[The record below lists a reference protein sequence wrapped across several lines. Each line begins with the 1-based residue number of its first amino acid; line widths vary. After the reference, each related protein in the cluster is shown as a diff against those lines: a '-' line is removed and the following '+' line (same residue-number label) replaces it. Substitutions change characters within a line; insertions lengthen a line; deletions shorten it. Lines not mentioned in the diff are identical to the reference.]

1 MHSDMG
7 ELIQASPFMLA
18 LGEGRYDELA
28 QHFPGFKK
36 LIGGMSHNKKVEWH
50 EVHLA
55 LLFAE
60 EEIMAIAEDVKDSA
74 RKFVK
79 RAIHLL
85 KQALIHVR
93 LMIVHNHTSSS
104 AEEEESDKFLRCLAK
119 KGKLKKID
127 IVMLGHAIHE
137 KAFADDN
144 EVTVVEICVG
154 LGKFFG
160 MNITEAYVRSAF
172 TDIRNQYQSDNK
184 LFIETLCEVFIGK
197 IHRAIEKSNKL
208 YDKKLREE
216 KLKARK

>member
-1 MHSDMG
+1 ME

-18 LGEGRYDELA
+18 LGEGRYDDLA
-28 QHFPGFKK
+28 QHFHGFKK
-36 LIGGMSHNKKVEWH
+36 LIGDLSHGAKVVWH
-50 EVHLA
+50 EVHLS
-55 LLFAE
+55 LLFVE
-60 EEIMAIAEDVKDSA
+60 EEIIAIAEDVDIA
-74 RKFVK
+74 AIKFVK

-85 KQALIHVR
+85 KRTLIHVR
-93 LMIVHNHTSSS
+93 MMMARNCNVPS
-104 AEEEESDKFLRCLAK
+104 ADDVDDDKFLRCLAK

-144 EVTVVEICVG
+144 EVTVVEICIG

-172 TDIRNQYQSDNK
+172 TDIRNQYQSENK

-197 IHRAIEKSNKL
+197 INRAIEKANAI

-216 KLKARK
+216 QQKSRK